1 MLATTAQRLIAGA
14 IVVIV
19 IILAVA
25 LVLKARQQ
33 SDSQL
38 QTQIIAPRGV
48 DSSVGLEIWFD
59 SRHCSLPLDD
69 YLKALIEPRSFADEP
84 TLFQA
89 VDNYVRAIATTKRD
103 FTPPDDWQPG
113 PTPIAAEDFGL
124 VQTPRADQANIGLVA
139 GYTDDHSL
147 YDTLYNF
154 DSYLEESELR
164 LATQPTSAHLANH
177 QWCKW
182 IFTYKNLGDPPVS
195 GSCGYGLN
203 ISGSLRQLPDGSTV
217 IWFSQPPPT
226 NSSHGVC
233 PAVIDEFP
241 VGTTR
246 SHSFGS
252 FLILNTDVD
261 QAVFCLDCQPA
272 EEVRLDLVEPPDQL

>member
-1 MLATTAQRLIAGA
+1 MAQRLIAGA

-25 LVLKARQQ
+25 LVIKAQSQ
-33 SDSQL
+33 SDSPIQA
-38 QTQIIAPRGV
+38 QIIAPRGV

-59 SRHCSLPLDD
+59 RLHCSLTLDD
-69 YLKALIEPRSFADEP
+69 YLKGIIEPSSLASEAA
-84 TLFQA
+84 LFQA
-89 VDNYVRAIATTKRD
+89 VDDYTEAIATTKSDLTR
-103 FTPPDDWQPG
+103 PDGSQSWPE
-113 PTPIAAEDFGL
+113 PISAEDFGL
-124 VQTPRADQANIGLVA
+124 VQKPRANQANIGLVA
-139 GYTDDHSL
+139 GYTSYHDI
-147 YDTLYNF
+147 YYTLYNF
-154 DSYLEESELR
+154 DSYLEESGLR
-164 LATQPTSAHLANH
+164 LATKPTSAHLANH

-195 GSCGYGLN
+195 GGCGYGLD
-203 ISGSLRQLPDGSTV
+203 ISGSLNQLPDGSTV

-226 NSSHGVC
+226 NSSDGIC

-252 FLILNTDVD
+252 FLTVNTDVD

-272 EEVRLDLVEPPDQL
+272 EEVMVDLVEPPDKR